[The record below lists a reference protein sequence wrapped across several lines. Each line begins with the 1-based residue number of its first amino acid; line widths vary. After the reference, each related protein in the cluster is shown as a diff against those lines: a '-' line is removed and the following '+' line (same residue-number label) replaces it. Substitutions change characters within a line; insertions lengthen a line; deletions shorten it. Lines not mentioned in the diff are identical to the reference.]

1 MRPAVTGLTGMRA
14 GVAEIRGLSPGVTG
28 LTGMRVDGVARM
40 TGMMSAVAAKHTKV
54 VVMRTTVAATGA
66 GKNTKVATAVA
77 GIYSYCHWYGQAH
90 QDHSLATGDL
100 LCLGKIFTLLP
111 GSTPSIIFEI
121 GEHSAVSTPS
131 TIAR

>member
-1 MRPAVTGLTGMRA
+1 M
-14 GVAEIRGLSPGVTG
+14 RGLSPGVTG

-54 VVMRTTVAATGA
+54 AGMRTTVAATGA

-77 GIYSYCHWYGQAH
+77 GV
-90 QDHSLATGDL
+90 ATEVAGVATAGDL

-111 GSTPSIIFEI
+111 GSTPSITFAL

-131 TIAR
+131 AIAR